1 MAMNIL
7 VNLRML
13 TAAETHFR
21 EDPPTELRPMGAQ
34 KAITGTERKLNVGSS
49 DLAFGWE
56 EGM

>member
-1 MAMNIL
+1 MNIL

-34 KAITGTERKLNVGSS
+34 KAITGTERKRNVGSS